1 MRYHLAKYGGEV
13 PSVRRLQGFTYI
25 GLLIAIAL
33 IGIGLAAVGQVW
45 STATKRERE
54 RELLFVGGEF
64 RQAIGRYYE
73 ASPGVKQ
80 YPRRLEELLED
91 QRFPVI
97 KRHLRKIY
105 VDPMTSNWGLVL
117 QGDQILGVHSQSTE
131 RPMKTAN
138 FEAADNSFAGG
149 NTYADWQF
157 VYAPLEVPNAA
168 AVPIPQTSQQSL
180 PPPNLTPMTAPS
192 QSPTSPSAR

>member
-1 MRYHLAKYGGEV
+1 MPLAERVNMRCTH
-13 PSVRRLQGFTYI
+13 GFTYI

-33 IGIGLAAVGQVW
+33 IGIGLAAVGLVW
-45 STATKRERE
+45 STAMKRERE
-54 RELLFVGGEF
+54 RELLFIGGEF

-73 ASPGVKQ
+73 ASPGIKQ

-105 VDPMTSNWGLVL
+105 VDPMTGKPNWGLVL

-131 RPMKTAN
+131 PPLKSAN
-138 FEAADNSFAGG
+138 FDAADNSFAGN

-157 VYAPLEVPNAA
+157 VYAPLEAANTAGVPLPQTTQQSQT
-168 AVPIPQTSQQSL
+168 PIPDL
-180 PPPNLTPMTAPS
+180 APMRAPS
-192 QSPTSPSAR
+192 QSPAPPPTR

>member
-1 MRYHLAKYGGEV
+1 M
-13 PSVRRLQGFTYI
+13 RRLRGFTYI
-25 GLLIAIAL
+25 WLLIAIAL
-33 IGIGLAAVGQVW
+33 MGIGLAAVGQVW
-45 STATKRERE
+45 STAMKRERE

-73 ASPGVKQ
+73 ASPGAKQ

-91 QRFPVI
+91 QRFPML

-105 VDPMTSNWGLVL
+105 VDPMTGKPNWGLVL

-131 RPMKTAN
+131 PPLKSAN
-138 FEAADNSFAGG
+138 FDAADNSFAGG

-157 VYAPLEVPNAA
+157 VYAPLEATDATGAPLPQTTQQSQM
-168 AVPIPQTSQQSL
+168 PIPD
-180 PPPNLTPMTAPS
+180 LTPMTVPS
-192 QSPTSPSAR
+192 QSPASPPGR